1 MYDHKKESLDSTI
14 FYQKNSPT
22 SSRLPDRDND
32 ARWNRNLSRGRLQR
46 GRNLR
51 LIGRESREREETRM
65 RIPFTFSPYPVN
77 YRSLVARVDVDVVI
91 VVVVV
96 VVVAGVATPK

>member
-1 MYDHKKESLDSTI
+1 MHDHKKDSSTI

-32 ARWNRNLSRGRLQR
+32 ARWSRNLSRGRPQR

-65 RIPFTFSPYPVN
+65 RIPFTFPPYTPN
-77 YRSLVARVDVDVVI
+77 YRWLVARVGVDVVIVI

-96 VVVAGVATPK
+96 VAGAATPK